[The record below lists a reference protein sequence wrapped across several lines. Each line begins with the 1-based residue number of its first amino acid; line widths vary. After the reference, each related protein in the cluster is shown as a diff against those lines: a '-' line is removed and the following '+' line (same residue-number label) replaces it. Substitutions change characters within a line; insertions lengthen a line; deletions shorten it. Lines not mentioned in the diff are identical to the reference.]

1 VIAKFPVDAPKSRVI
16 AAFRALGFELVREA
30 EHIAMRRPNR
40 TGGSDCLTMPN
51 HPTIKA
57 STLRTILTQ
66 AGIARGDFLRAYEDA

>member
-1 VIAKFPVDAPKSRVI
+1 VI
-16 AAFRALGFELVREA
+16 AAFRGLGFEVVREA

-51 HPTIKA
+51 HPTLKA

-66 AGIARGDFLRAYEDA
+66 AGITRDDFMHAYEQS